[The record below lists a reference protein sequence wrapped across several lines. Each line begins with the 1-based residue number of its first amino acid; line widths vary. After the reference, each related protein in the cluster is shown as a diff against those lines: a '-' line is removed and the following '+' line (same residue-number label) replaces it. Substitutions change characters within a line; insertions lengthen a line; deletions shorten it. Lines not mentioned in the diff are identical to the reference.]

1 MFEDRKDAGR
11 QLAVAVERLLDRD
24 AGGWVAAGVP
34 RGGVPLAAEVADEL
48 DISLCP
54 VNAVKVRPP
63 WNRELAIGAVAEG
76 DICLTQEQLLNNV
89 GIDES
94 DFERAA
100 VKAQEK
106 LKQRIET
113 YGRAAD
119 IVNDQGV
126 VLVDDGA
133 ATGLTAKAAAR
144 ALRRVECRKLVIAL
158 PVASEDAAQML
169 QDECDKMLVLHTPR
183 MFMAVS
189 QFYRSFPPVGEKEVL
204 KYLRDRE

>member
-24 AGGWVAAGVP
+24 VGGWVAAGVP
-34 RGGVPLAAEVADEL
+34 RGGVPVAAEVADAL

-54 VNAVKVRPP
+54 VTAVKVRPP

-76 DICLTQEQLLNNV
+76 DVCLTQEQLLNNV